1 MQDSIY
7 FAYFPPY
14 PYTRH
19 QELVARVHVKKGVS
33 LEILGPA
40 LDGNDLDLLRI
51 GVLSLMHFVTSPHV
65 TSPHVSKVVSRAFY
79 NTSRE

>member
-33 LEILGPA
+33 LEILGPT

-51 GVLSLMHFVTSPHV
+51 GMLSLTHFASLAD
-65 TSPHVSKVVSRAFY
+65 VSKVASQAFY
-79 NTSRE
+79 NTNRE